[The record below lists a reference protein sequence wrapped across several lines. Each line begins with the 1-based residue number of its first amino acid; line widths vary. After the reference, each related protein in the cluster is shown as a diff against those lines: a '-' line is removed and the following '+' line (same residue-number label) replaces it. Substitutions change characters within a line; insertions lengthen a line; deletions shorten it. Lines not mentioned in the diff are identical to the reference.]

1 MEEFMARTKRT
12 VQNTQSGSNAMEIQ
26 RVINSDYAAL
36 GRDYRKLAIELWRI
50 PAAKYIL
57 GGVVLAAFGPALIR
71 QLRTLPQVDAFIS
84 DNIDGFFGSLRSESE
99 NYSETAH

>member
-1 MEEFMARTKRT
+1 M
-12 VQNTQSGSNAMEIQ
+12 QIQ

-50 PAAKYIL
+50 PATKYVL
-57 GGVVLAAFGPALIR
+57 GGIALAAFGPAIVR
-71 QLRTLPQVDAFIS
+71 QLRMVPQVDAFIS
-84 DNIDGFFGSLRSESE
+84 ENLDGFFSGSRTEGE